1 MKTIPLSPPVIS
13 MTFGPNNSPLS
24 GKEGTKLTSTMIKD
38 RLNKE
43 IENNVTITLRPSADP
58 ETIDVQGRGELQIGS
73 VLKFISY
80 WIAYHSSFLLI
91 CCVTG
96 ILVETLRREGFEMTI
111 CPPTVLAV
119 EGEDGVKREPYEE
132 VTVDVSP
139 ELQGMVIDALS
150 DRKGNLLEFRD
161 IGNRTRLIFQVPSRG
176 MMGFR
181 HEIISATRGSA
192 TVNSIFSHY
201 DKVNISDFASLKKGK
216 LVSMEQG
223 ESTGY
228 ALMMVQ
234 ERGQM
239 FIGVNEPVYEGMVV
253 GEHAK
258 SGDLDVNPC
267 RAKKLSNVRSTG
279 AEEKVSLTPP
289 RRLSVEEVI
298 SYMNSDEVL
307 EVTPKSI
314 RLRKR
319 LLDTG
324 ERARFNKGKTSSRT

>member
-1 MKTIPLSPPVIS
+1 
-13 MTFGPNNSPLS
+13 
-24 GKEGTKLTSTMIKD
+24 
-38 RLNKE
+38 
-43 IENNVTITLRPSADP
+43 
-58 ETIDVQGRGELQIGS
+58 
-73 VLKFISY
+73 
-80 WIAYHSSFLLI
+80 
-91 CCVTG
+91 
-96 ILVETLRREGFEMTI
+96 MTI

-119 EGEDGVKREPYEE
+119 VGEDGVSREPYEE

-139 ELQGMVIDALS
+139 ELQGLVIDALS
-150 DRKGNLLEFRD
+150 DRKGTLLEFKD
-161 IGNRTRLIFQVPSRG
+161 IGNRTRLIFEVPSRG

-201 DKVNISDFASLKKGK
+201 DKVNISDFTSLKKGK

-239 FIGVNEPVYEGMVV
+239 FIGVNEAVYEGMVV

-324 ERARFNKGKTSSRT
+324 ERARFNKGRTSSRA